1 MPNNKIS
8 QIKLPNNNE
17 IYDIEGRNIQ
27 RISWSDYSN
36 LSEEDKKSN
45 TAYYITNIPLDEGGY
60 KHEEGSVILID
71 DGKLNAPL
79 EDCTVDINPV
89 QDLHG
94 YDHPWVGGAGK
105 NKLPI
110 NAESTVVGG
119 ITFTVINENGTPVA
133 VRAVGTATEVVIF
146 NLNNVC
152 SDIVS
157 GAQYILTSGV
167 TGDGW
172 DKYAVQMCNVNT
184 FATLCTTANGT
195 VTANTVEGASYFA
208 RIIVWSGQTVDLT
221 FRPMLRLATETD
233 ATFAPYSNI
242 CPISGWSGANIANI
256 SDVNAVE
263 YFKGLTLGTY
273 AFIEMSSLSWS
284 EQAADGIDGI
294 FRTSVPRTYGIGNF
308 NLLSS
313 RYTTYTGAHSTVSN
327 IRNLVNING
336 NGLYV
341 NSGSATFFCADS
353 AYTDETVFKNSLQGV
368 YLLYQLANPTTPTI
382 TPTQFNTLL
391 TAFGLNGYMI
401 PVSWQTE
408 AGTIYGGELD
418 VTSGVLTVTDGYIA
432 SYDGETLPSTWIS
445 DRDVYAAGTTPTT
458 GAEVVYKLAT
468 PTEVSLTPTE
478 ITTLHG
484 NNVIW
489 ADSGDMAI
497 TYTYESNNQIRMGD
511 EIFSVGSNAQ
521 TISGHT
527 VLTDVP
533 ADAVFTDTTYSVTPV
548 TISTAQKGSDIT
560 VDDITAWNAGS
571 VTTVTYNETTH
582 SIIIN
587 NGVLPSLSYTAKNVP
602 NITTENIQVVKDVSV
617 VNSNIT
623 DG

>member
-1 MPNNKIS
+1 MSNNKIS

-17 IYDIEGRNIQ
+17 IYDIEGRNVQ

-60 KHEEGSVILID
+60 KHAEGSVILID
-71 DGKLNAPL
+71 DGKLNEPL
-79 EDCTVDINPV
+79 KACTVDINPV
-89 QDLHG
+89 QSG
-94 YDHPWVGGAGK
+94 
-105 NKLPI
+105 
-110 NAESTVVGG
+110 S
-119 ITFTVINENGTPVA
+119 GTP
-133 VRAVGTATEVVIF
+133 
-146 NLNNVC
+146 
-152 SDIVS
+152 S
-157 GAQYILTSGV
+157 
-167 TGDGW
+167 
-172 DKYAVQMCNVNT
+172 
-184 FATLCTTANGT
+184 
-195 VTANTVEGASYFA
+195 
-208 RIIVWSGQTVDLT
+208 
-221 FRPMLRLATETD
+221 P
-233 ATFAPYSNI
+233 SNI
-242 CPISGWSGANIANI
+242 RPISGWTEANITVADATVSPTVSNTYSIEFEDSGSPLTVYGGRLNVTIGELTVDMVSIDLSSI
-256 SDVNAVE
+256 SSFSSDAVNAN
-263 YFKGLTLGTY
+263 G
-273 AFIEMSSLSWS
+273 FIRYNCLVDDK
-284 EQAADGIDGI
+284 AL
-294 FRTSVPRTYGIGNF
+294 NF
-308 NLLSS
+308 NLLCSKLEVS
-313 RYTTYTGAHSTVSN
+313 STVVRSN
-327 IRNLVNING
+327 TDTEEI
-336 NGLYV
+336 
-341 NSGSATFFCADS
+341 SGSLTNNRFYFSINADRLS
-353 AYTDETVFKNSLQGV
+353 GDLS
-368 YLLYQLANPTTPTI
+368 TTAGRN
-382 TPTQFNTLL
+382 QALKTLL
-391 TAFGLNGYMI
+391 
-401 PVSWQTE
+401 QTDD
-408 AGTIYGGELD
+408 IQ
-418 VTSGVLTVTDGYIA
+418 
-432 SYDGETLPSTWIS
+432 
-445 DRDVYAAGTTPTT
+445 
-458 GAEVVYKLAT
+458 VVYELAT

-478 ITTLHG
+478 ITTLYG

-489 ADSGDMAI
+489 VDSGDMAI

>member
-1 MPNNKIS
+1 MSNNKIS

-17 IYDIEGRNIQ
+17 IYDIEGRNVQ

-60 KHEEGSVILID
+60 KHAEGSVISIH
-71 DGKLNAPL
+71 DGKLNEPL
-79 EDCTVDINPV
+79 KACTVDINPV
-89 QDLHG
+89 QSG
-94 YDHPWVGGAGK
+94 
-105 NKLPI
+105 
-110 NAESTVVGG
+110 S
-119 ITFTVINENGTPVA
+119 GTP
-133 VRAVGTATEVVIF
+133 
-146 NLNNVC
+146 
-152 SDIVS
+152 S
-157 GAQYILTSGV
+157 
-167 TGDGW
+167 
-172 DKYAVQMCNVNT
+172 
-184 FATLCTTANGT
+184 
-195 VTANTVEGASYFA
+195 
-208 RIIVWSGQTVDLT
+208 
-221 FRPMLRLATETD
+221 P
-233 ATFAPYSNI
+233 SNI
-242 CPISGWSGANIANI
+242 RPISGWSGANIANI

-273 AFIEMSSLSWS
+273 AFIEMSSLSWNK
-284 EQAADGIDGI
+284 QADGI
-294 FRTSVPRTYGIGNF
+294 FRTSVPRTYGTGNF

-313 RYTTYTGAHSTVSN
+313 RYTTYTGAHSTASN
-327 IRNLVNING
+327 IQNLVNING

-353 AYTDETVFKNSLQGV
+353 AYTDKTVFKNSLQGV

-478 ITTLHG
+478 ITTLYG

>member
-1 MPNNKIS
+1 MSNNKIS

-17 IYDIEGRNIQ
+17 IYDIEGRNVQ
-27 RISWSDYSN
+27 RISWNDYSN

-60 KHEEGSVILID
+60 KHAEGSVISID
-71 DGKLNAPL
+71 DGKLNEPL
-79 EDCTVDINPV
+79 KACTVDINPV
-89 QDLHG
+89 QSG
-94 YDHPWVGGAGK
+94 
-105 NKLPI
+105 
-110 NAESTVVGG
+110 S
-119 ITFTVINENGTPVA
+119 GTP
-133 VRAVGTATEVVIF
+133 
-146 NLNNVC
+146 
-152 SDIVS
+152 S
-157 GAQYILTSGV
+157 
-167 TGDGW
+167 
-172 DKYAVQMCNVNT
+172 
-184 FATLCTTANGT
+184 
-195 VTANTVEGASYFA
+195 
-208 RIIVWSGQTVDLT
+208 
-221 FRPMLRLATETD
+221 P
-233 ATFAPYSNI
+233 SNI
-242 CPISGWSGANIANI
+242 RPISGWTEANVTRCGKNLCNIGSASFTKYKQYPLLLPSGTYTLSSAITSTDTDGNDCYFGIYDASGSLLIRTMLTRNDRTSYTFTLSSNSSYITLYAGHNSSQSVGDDATWANIQ
-256 SDVNAVE
+256 
-263 YFKGLTLGTY
+263 
-273 AFIEMSSLSWS
+273 IEVGST
-284 EQAADGIDGI
+284 A
-294 FRTSVPRTYGIGNF
+294 
-308 NLLSS
+308 
-313 RYTTYTGAHSTVSN
+313 TTYEPY
-327 IRNLVNING
+327 NG
-336 NGLYV
+336 Q
-341 NSGSATFFCADS
+341 T
-353 AYTDETVFKNSLQGV
+353 YTIS
-368 YLLYQLANPTTPTI
+368 
-382 TPTQFNTLL
+382 
-391 TAFGLNGYMI
+391 LNG
-401 PVSWQTE
+401 TR
-408 AGTIYGGELD
+408 YGGSLD

-445 DRDVYAAGTTPTT
+445 DRDVYAEGTTPTT

-478 ITTLHG
+478 ITTLYG
-484 NNVIW
+484 NNVIY

-571 VTTVTYNETTH
+571 VTTVTYNETNH

>member
-1 MPNNKIS
+1 MSNNKIS

-60 KHEEGSVILID
+60 KHEEGSVIAID

-79 EDCTVDINPV
+79 KDCTVDINPV
-89 QDLHG
+89 QSG
-94 YDHPWVGGAGK
+94 
-105 NKLPI
+105 
-110 NAESTVVGG
+110 S
-119 ITFTVINENGTPVA
+119 GTP
-133 VRAVGTATEVVIF
+133 
-146 NLNNVC
+146 
-152 SDIVS
+152 S
-157 GAQYILTSGV
+157 
-167 TGDGW
+167 
-172 DKYAVQMCNVNT
+172 
-184 FATLCTTANGT
+184 
-195 VTANTVEGASYFA
+195 
-208 RIIVWSGQTVDLT
+208 
-221 FRPMLRLATETD
+221 P
-233 ATFAPYSNI
+233 SNI
-242 CPISGWSGANIANI
+242 RPISGWTEANITVAGKNLYDETQTLIKGRYTSDGSIAETSSELNKHTGLIKIQGGKTYTYYNAIPYTAQIYGVWFDADKQYISTFALPKSPTTASTATAPNNACYVALSIYNETNQKVQFEVGVTATEYEAYNDTTYNI
-256 SDVNAVE
+256 EFEDGGSPLTVYGGRLNVTIGELTVDMVSIDLSSISSFSSDAVNAN
-263 YFKGLTLGTY
+263 G
-273 AFIEMSSLSWS
+273 FIRYNCLVDDK
-284 EQAADGIDGI
+284 AL
-294 FRTSVPRTYGIGNF
+294 NF
-308 NLLSS
+308 NLLCSKLEVS
-313 RYTTYTGAHSTVSN
+313 STVVRSN
-327 IRNLVNING
+327 TDTEEI
-336 NGLYV
+336 
-341 NSGSATFFCADS
+341 SGSSTNNRFYFSINADRLS
-353 AYTDETVFKNSLQGV
+353 GDLS
-368 YLLYQLANPTTPTI
+368 TTSGRN
-382 TPTQFNTLL
+382 QALKTLL
-391 TAFGLNGYMI
+391 
-401 PVSWQTE
+401 QTDD
-408 AGTIYGGELD
+408 IQ
-418 VTSGVLTVTDGYIA
+418 
-432 SYDGETLPSTWIS
+432 
-445 DRDVYAAGTTPTT
+445 
-458 GAEVVYKLAT
+458 VVYELAT

-478 ITTLHG
+478 ITTLYG
-484 NNVIW
+484 NDVIW

>member
-1 MPNNKIS
+1 MSNNKIS

-27 RISWSDYSN
+27 RISWNDYSN

-60 KHEEGSVILID
+60 KHAEGSVISID
-71 DGKLNAPL
+71 DGKLNEPL
-79 EDCTVDINPV
+79 KACTVDINPV
-89 QDLHG
+89 QSG
-94 YDHPWVGGAGK
+94 
-105 NKLPI
+105 
-110 NAESTVVGG
+110 S
-119 ITFTVINENGTPVA
+119 GTP
-133 VRAVGTATEVVIF
+133 
-146 NLNNVC
+146 
-152 SDIVS
+152 S
-157 GAQYILTSGV
+157 
-167 TGDGW
+167 
-172 DKYAVQMCNVNT
+172 
-184 FATLCTTANGT
+184 
-195 VTANTVEGASYFA
+195 
-208 RIIVWSGQTVDLT
+208 
-221 FRPMLRLATETD
+221 P
-233 ATFAPYSNI
+233 SNI
-242 CPISGWSGANIANI
+242 RPISGRTEANITVA
-256 SDVNAVE
+256 DAAVN
-263 YFKGLTLGTY
+263 
-273 AFIEMSSLSWS
+273 
-284 EQAADGIDGI
+284 
-294 FRTSVPRTYGIGNF
+294 P
-308 NLLSS
+308 
-313 RYTTYTGAHSTVSN
+313 TVSN
-327 IRNLVNING
+327 TYNIEFED
-336 NGLYV
+336 
-341 NSGSATFFCADS
+341 SGSPL
-353 AYTDETVFKNSLQGV
+353 TV
-368 YLLYQLANPTTPTI
+368 
-382 TPTQFNTLL
+382 
-391 TAFGLNGYMI
+391 
-401 PVSWQTE
+401 
-408 AGTIYGGELD
+408 YGGTLD
-418 VTSGVLTVTDGYIA
+418 VTSGVLTVDRAFVEFDGSSDELWMMGSASGHDRAYIKIDDIESYAGAYSSISQLYVCSIFDNGSWNSVFTGSPIAGMTGQNWGFGLDSFSITTDTELREWLSTNNIQIA
-432 SYDGETLPSTWIS
+432 
-445 DRDVYAAGTTPTT
+445 
-458 GAEVVYKLAT
+458 YKLAT
-468 PTEVSLTPTE
+468 PLTIQLTPTE
-478 ITTLHG
+478 ITTLYG

>member
-1 MPNNKIS
+1 MSNNKIS

-60 KHEEGSVILID
+60 KHEEGSVISID
-71 DGKLNAPL
+71 DGKLNEPL
-79 EDCTVDINPV
+79 KACTVDINPV
-89 QDLHG
+89 QSG
-94 YDHPWVGGAGK
+94 
-105 NKLPI
+105 
-110 NAESTVVGG
+110 S
-119 ITFTVINENGTPVA
+119 GTP
-133 VRAVGTATEVVIF
+133 
-146 NLNNVC
+146 
-152 SDIVS
+152 S
-157 GAQYILTSGV
+157 
-167 TGDGW
+167 
-172 DKYAVQMCNVNT
+172 
-184 FATLCTTANGT
+184 
-195 VTANTVEGASYFA
+195 
-208 RIIVWSGQTVDLT
+208 
-221 FRPMLRLATETD
+221 P
-233 ATFAPYSNI
+233 SNI
-242 CPISGWSGANIANI
+242 RPISGWTEANITVASANVWDEEWEVGVYNSS
-256 SDVNAVE
+256 SDTVIKAVDTTHIRSKNPIRVDE
-263 YFKGLTLGTY
+263 G
-273 AFIEMSSLSWS
+273 
-284 EQAADGIDGI
+284 
-294 FRTSVPRTYGIGNF
+294 RTYYFNSASNNVHLIIADESGNVLYRTTSLNNGTFTVPTNGKYAYF
-308 NLLSS
+308 NMAFV
-313 RYTTYTGAHSTVSN
+313 YGTTYNNDISINYPSTDTEYHAYN
-327 IRNLVNING
+327 GHTYIIN
-336 NGLYV
+336 
-341 NSGSATFFCADS
+341 
-353 AYTDETVFKNSLQGV
+353 
-368 YLLYQLANPTTPTI
+368 
-382 TPTQFNTLL
+382 
-391 TAFGLNGYMI
+391 LNG
-401 PVSWQTE
+401 TR
-408 AGTIYGGELD
+408 YGGTLD
-418 VTSGVLTVTDGYIA
+418 VVSGVLTVTDGYIA
-432 SYDGETLPSTWIS
+432 SYNGETLPSTWIS
-445 DRDVYAAGTTPTT
+445 DRDVYAEGTTPTT

-478 ITTLHG
+478 ITTLYG